1 MELHG
6 LQGTAATVTFVQVVM
21 PWGWSQKA
29 HSSSLLFS
37 PCGHYLSQ
45 EHGQRLLI
53 GNLGRPPDGSR
64 MRLERKGQVWRVCCK
79 QGPWRAL
86 GVWALGGT

>member
-6 LQGTAATVTFVQVVM
+6 LQGTEAIVTFVQVVM

-29 HSSSLLFS
+29 HSSSLPFS
-37 PCGHYLSQ
+37 PCGNYLSQ
-45 EHGQRLLI
+45 GHGQRLLI
-53 GNLGRPPDGSR
+53 GNQGRPPDGSR
-64 MRLERKGQVWRVCCK
+64 MRLECKGQVWRVCCK